1 MKIWE
6 GWGKIQERN
15 FGKVLKE
22 NQSGKSQT
30 EGRIGGS
37 EGDADDELIDTVI
50 RSHHYKL
57 HHRARR
63 KDCCK

>member
-1 MKIWE
+1 MNQE
-6 GWGKIQERN
+6 GN

-30 EGRIGGS
+30 EGVIGGS